1 MYRLTAAAL
10 MIFAM
15 LFFVTACGDE
25 TDNADFDNDDAAL
38 TTENDADLLIE
49 EIALQVGEAFA
60 DALDQQDFGPP
71 INNEVDGPN
80 GEFDPFASI
89 KVLNPEEALDK
100 YAKHATS
107 AAAGI
112 DGNEVDEPNGEYD
125 PANSGKVLNWEEAV
139 KKYFKT
145 PPIDAAD
152 GNEVDEPNG
161 EYDPANSGRVLNW
174 EEAVKKYFKTPP
186 IDAADGN
193 EVDEPNGEYDPF
205 NSNKVLNWE
214 EAVKKYFKTPPID
227 ADNNDVE
234 GPENE
239 IFVKFLRTNE
249 VDPNT
254 LDFHFLIYRKN
265 KDKGADDAG
274 EADGGTND
282 DGDDFGATGDYY
294 YDEEINNDVPGGEID
309 PAIFKAFMYLV
320 IRQKAGD
327 DAPDG
332 AASMPET
339 PVNENVNNDSEN
351 SYWIDVYVYM
361 LKNYNLGK
369 SFPVMN
375 APITPDNH
383 EAGGP
388 LNREQ
393 LEMLRDFIIRLLK
406 RTDTFNQ
413 TGC

>member
-161 EYDPANSGRVLNW
+161 EYDPANSGR
-174 EEAVKKYFKTPP
+174 
-186 IDAADGN
+186 
-193 EVDEPNGEYDPF
+193 
-205 NSNKVLNWE
+205 VLNWE